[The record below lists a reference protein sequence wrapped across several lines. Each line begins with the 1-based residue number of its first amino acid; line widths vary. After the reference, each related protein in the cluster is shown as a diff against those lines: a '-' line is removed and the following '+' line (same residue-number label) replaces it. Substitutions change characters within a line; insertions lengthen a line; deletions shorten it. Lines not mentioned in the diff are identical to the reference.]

1 MAVAARVL
9 FVFAAVFSL
18 AGVALGA
25 GEPVDSSNVDA
36 TVLASDDAWIVEF
49 QSPRCGSCQEMAPV
63 WGQFVERN
71 KRHVRFGQVNI
82 DTDEG
87 MELARSSGVIEHG
100 IPSIWAWD
108 VRGSAEPT
116 KIWADFETPTVQH
129 LESLVWSKYAK
140 REEGLPLAKLDSGVV
155 A

>member
-1 MAVAARVL
+1 MLRLSVGVTAADLHDRLKVQL
-9 FVFAAVFSL
+9 NTMYSGL
-18 AGVALGA
+18 RG
-25 GEPVDSSNVDA
+25 
-36 TVLASDDAWIVEF
+36 T
-49 QSPRCGSCQEMAPV
+49 
-63 WGQFVERN
+63 
-71 KRHVRFGQVNI
+71 
-82 DTDEG
+82 TDEG

-116 KIWADFETPTVQH
+116 KIWADFETTTVQH

-140 REEGLPLAKLDSGVV
+140 RKEGLPLAKLDAGVV

>member
-1 MAVAARVL
+1 
-9 FVFAAVFSL
+9 
-18 AGVALGA
+18 
-25 GEPVDSSNVDA
+25 
-36 TVLASDDAWIVEF
+36 
-49 QSPRCGSCQEMAPV
+49 MAPV
-63 WGQFVERN
+63 WGEFVERN
-71 KRHVRFGQVNI
+71 KRYVRFGRVNI

-116 KIWADFETPTVQH
+116 KIWADFETTTVQH

-140 REEGLPLAKLDSGVV
+140 REEGLPLAKLDAGVV